1 MHKNICDVKD
11 IKCWGAHIGIKT
23 NRRDLAM
30 IYSENEATGAAV
42 FTQNLIKAA
51 PVQISEDHIKCG
63 KIQAI
68 VVVSGNANAC
78 TGEQGLE
85 GAKAMVNA
93 TADMLNIE
101 KDLVFIACTGI
112 IGQTF
117 PTAKVVKG
125 IRNNIMKL
133 SDRPVAGTF
142 AANAILT
149 TDTFAKEGF
158 LNFQIDDK
166 EINMGGIAKGS
177 GMIHPDMAT
186 MLGFI
191 ACDIAI
197 KQELLDKALK
207 EAVNNTF
214 NMITVDGD
222 TSTNDTVAIM
232 CNGRA
237 GNTLITE
244 EDRNYLKFRNKLE
257 EMCMFLAKLIVSDGE
272 GATKII
278 EYKVR
283 GAKTN
288 QDARQILRTISN
300 SNLVKTAIFGQDPNW
315 GRIIAAA
322 GRSGVNFDVNKMD
335 LFIGKNRDVQI
346 LKDSQPLDFST
357 TALKKNMRM
366 TDICITLDLKQGK
379 GNAIGWGSDLS
390 YDYVRINAEYTT

>member
-1 MHKNICDVKD
+1 MQQNICDVRG
-11 IKCWGAHIGIKT
+11 IKCWGTHIGIKT
-23 NRRDLAM
+23 NRRDLAI
-30 IYSENEATGAAV
+30 IYSDNEATGAAV
-42 FTQNLIKAA
+42 FTQNIIKAA
-51 PVQISEDHIKCG
+51 PVQISQEHIKCG
-63 KIQAI
+63 KMQAI

-85 GAKAMVNA
+85 GAKAMVNV
-93 TADMLNIE
+93 TAEMLGIE

-112 IGQTF
+112 IGKAF
-117 PTAKVVKG
+117 PTDKVVDG
-125 IRNNIMKL
+125 IRKNIGKL
-133 SDRPVAGTF
+133 TDRPVAGTF

-158 LNFQIDDK
+158 LNFQIGEID
-166 EINMGGIAKGS
+166 INMGGIAKGS

-186 MLGFI
+186 MLSFI

-207 EAVNNTF
+207 EVVNKTF

-232 CNGRA
+232 CNGSA
-237 GNTLITE
+237 ENPLITE
-244 EDRNYLKFRNKLE
+244 EDANYTKFKNKLE

-283 GAKTN
+283 GAKSN
-288 QDARQILRTISN
+288 ADAIQILRTISN

-322 GRSGVNFDVNKMD
+322 GRAGVKFDVSKIN
-335 LFIGKNRDVQI
+335 LYIGQNRDIQI
-346 LKDSQPLDFST
+346 LADSQPVEFSIS
-357 TALKKNMRM
+357 ALKKKMCM
-366 TDICITLDLKQGK
+366 TDICITLDLNQGK
-379 GNAIGWGSDLS
+379 GKALGWGSDFS